1 MAVMIIIF
9 VILFSVS
16 VAALAITSSQQHAL
30 LKKFWRSLSDKSKK
44 EVQRVGNCCGFE
56 NATIQSGIDGHP
68 NCTQLKV
75 FKRMKYVHC
84 KSITTDD
91 TVTVFHQSYS
101 SCRFQVS
108 LRGTLR
114 YFQLSLHMVL
124 NSCFKKKVFLGGFN
138 YVQLNLI

>member
-1 MAVMIIIF
+1 M
-9 VILFSVS
+9 S

-30 LKKFWRSLSDKSKK
+30 LKKAWRSLSDKSKK
-44 EVQRVGNCCGFE
+44 EVQKVGNCCGFE

-114 YFQLSLHMVL
+114 CFQLSLHMVL